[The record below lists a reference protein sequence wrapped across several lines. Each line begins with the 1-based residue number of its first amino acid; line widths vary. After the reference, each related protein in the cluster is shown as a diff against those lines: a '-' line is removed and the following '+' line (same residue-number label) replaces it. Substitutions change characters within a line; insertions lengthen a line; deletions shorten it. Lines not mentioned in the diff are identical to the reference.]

1 MKPILE
7 VKNLTYI
14 YSAGT
19 PFEHKALDDMSFSV
33 ERGEFIGI
41 IGHTGSGK
49 STLMQQL
56 NGLLKPTSGTV
67 LLDGQDI
74 WSDKKLTRQARF
86 RVGLVFQYPEYQ
98 LFEET
103 VYKDI
108 AFGPKNMG
116 LDEAEIDRR
125 VHEAASFVGLDEAL
139 LERSPFELSGGQ
151 KRRVAVA
158 GVMAMKPRIL
168 VLDEPAAGLDPEGR
182 DEILSEVKEYH
193 KKTGTTVLLVSHSM
207 EDIAKYADRVLVMSN
222 KKIAMYDTV
231 EQVFAR
237 APELLALGLSV
248 PQVTKIF
255 LKLREMGV
263 DVPADVYTVPYA
275 VKMILEAKQ
284 RRDAG
289 ESLVLP
295 REQSRKGGVSEC

>member
-1 MKPILE
+1 MSIEL
-7 VKNLTYI
+7 KNVTYT
-14 YSAGT
+14 YSPGT
-19 PFEHKALDDMSFSV
+19 AYESHALKDVSLVIPD
-33 ERGEFIGI
+33 GQFIGI

-49 STLMQQL
+49 STLIQHL
-56 NGLLKPTSGTV
+56 NALVQPTSGQV
-67 LLDGQDI
+67 LYNGEDVWAEKYDRKQLR
-74 WSDKKLTRQARF
+74 SE
-86 RVGLVFQYPEYQ
+86 VGLVFQYPEYQ

-103 VYKDI
+103 CYKDI

-125 VHEAASFVGLDEAL
+125 VHEAADFVGLDPAL

-231 EQVFAR
+231 ENVFAR

-275 VKMILEAKQ
+275 VKMILEAKK

-295 REQSRKGGVSEC
+295 RVDAKKGGAATC